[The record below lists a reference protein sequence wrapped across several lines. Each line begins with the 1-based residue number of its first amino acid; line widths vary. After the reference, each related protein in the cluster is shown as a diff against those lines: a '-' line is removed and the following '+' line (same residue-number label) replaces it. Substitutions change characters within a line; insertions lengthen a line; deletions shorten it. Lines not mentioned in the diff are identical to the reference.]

1 MSQPQR
7 SDAEL
12 VAAALTG
19 DADAFGDLVRRHQRA
34 CLRIATIALGTTE
47 GADDVVQDAFVKIF
61 RSLHQFR
68 PDKPLEPWMFRIV
81 TNTAR
86 NQLRS
91 QRRRR
96 ATATRSISQGEPLV
110 SGDTAELVARSQE
123 HREVVHAINRLDADD
138 RLILTLRWFEEQSE
152 AHIAEVL
159 DCRPG
164 TVKSRLSRAR
174 DRLRRQLETT
184 TSTEA
189 GR

>member
-34 CLRIATIALGTTE
+34 CLRIASIALGTTE
-47 GADDVVQDAFVKIF
+47 GADDVVQDAFVKMY
-61 RSLHQFR
+61 RSLHQFHS
-68 PDKPLEPWMFRIV
+68 DKPLEPWMYRIV

-86 NQLRS
+86 NRQRS
-91 QRRRR
+91 QRRHQ
-96 ATATRSISQGEPLV
+96 ATEMRSSSQAGSLV
-110 SGDTAELVARSQE
+110 SSDAAELVARSEE
-123 HREVVHAINRLDADD
+123 HSAVVQAINRLNADD

-159 DCRPG
+159 GCRPG

-174 DRLRRQLETT
+174 TRLRDALEETT
-184 TSTEA
+184 SKEA
-189 GR
+189 RQ